1 MKYPCQGPMCHER
14 PTKDRYNKSA
24 KRLKGRNAYHAIDDN
39 NNSYTIFCT
48 SGCLNDWIDANVENI
63 VNQRPVT
70 FNRERKLSEQT
81 YHISENGWVR
91 SDEYLTND

>member
-1 MKYPCQGPMCHER
+1 MCHER

-48 SGCLNDWIDANVENI
+48 TGCLNDWINDNVQNI

-70 FNRERKLSEQT
+70 FNRERKFSEHI
-81 YHISENGWVR
+81 YHLNESGWVQKI
-91 SDEYLTND
+91 SDGVDNE